1 MATTLTTLAA
11 RVAADNAIMA
21 AVSGLAAIRHFSTS
35 FRELSARR
43 GSAIR
48 VPIFASTGGATD
60 FHKVNNNYAQN
71 AKEVSGVDVN
81 VDKHVIKGVSYDDF
95 DLCETIDVPFWEGAG
110 KVIGDELARGI
121 ASYVLSF
128 INKTEIPKTPE
139 NELVFTASKANFA
152 MLRAQC
158 AKCGIK
164 PEDTTVLLDPVR
176 FATLLSALDSS
187 LYGGSEAIRGGYIPA
202 LFGFAAVTECGQLS
216 QDPDEKLVGALVV
229 RDSIAV
235 AGRYLEPGTKSC
247 YDEVGKVSDEKSGLT
262 LGIRRFADPKTG
274 DSYLTGEAL
283 FGARL
288 LQPTKIVRLVSEATA

>member
-1 MATTLTTLAA
+1 MATTLTSLAA

-21 AVSGLAAIRHFSTS
+21 AVTGIAAIRNFSTS
-35 FRELSARR
+35 FKELAARK

-48 VPIFASTGGATD
+48 VPIFASTGGARD
-60 FHKVNNNYAQN
+60 FNKASNNYAQN
-71 AKEVSGVDVN
+71 DKEVTGTDVL
-81 VDKHVIKGVSYDDF
+81 VDKHIIKGVEYDD
-95 DLCETIDVPFWEGAG
+95 IDFLECDVQFWEGAG
-110 KVIGDELARGI
+110 KIIGDELARGI

-128 INKTEIPKTPE
+128 INKTEVPKTAA

-158 AKCGIK
+158 AKAGIK

-176 FATLLSALDSS
+176 FASMLSDLDTS
-187 LYGGSEAIRGGYIPA
+187 LYGGTEAIRGGYIPS

-216 QDPDEKLVGALVV
+216 QDPEEKLVGALVV

-235 AGRYLEPGTKSC
+235 AGRYLEPGTKDS
-247 YDEVGKVSDEKSGLT
+247 YAEVGKVSDEKSGLT
-262 LGIRRFADPKTG
+262 LGIRRFGDPKTG
-274 DSYLTGEAL
+274 ENYLSGEAL
-283 FGARL
+283 FGAKL